1 MMEIMEQLSGP
12 EIIKYLTIFNA
23 DIDWQPHLQE
33 LSRQISKRFPDENQ
47 AKEARRKQ
55 AACTIMLPYFDKTSL
70 SDPPENL
77 LFKCHTYHQFGSR
90 DWTYELDRIVK
101 KDHIIKA
108 NRDEALALGVI
119 YPIEYNPNTRQA
131 YRWLVEASQSSG
143 DWAGDETGKKL
154 KNLVYAYGGAVICNV
169 FLKPEYKPKLQKLL
183 NWRSGYF
190 FEHLIY
196 EVYKPME
203 ILKVKNQELL
213 KVKNSD
219 PNLIKIVKTKETN
232 VENVNDQAI

>member
-1 MMEIMEQLSGP
+1 MEQLTGP

-33 LSRQISKRFPDENQ
+33 LTKQISRRYSDEHK
-47 AKEARRKQ
+47 AREARRKQ
-55 AACTIMLPYFDKTSL
+55 AACTILLPLFDKSAL

-90 DWTYELDRIVK
+90 DWEYELEKVAK
-101 KDHIIKA
+101 KDRIIKA
-108 NRDEALALGVI
+108 NREEALAMGVI

-143 DWAGDETGKKL
+143 DWNEDDTSKKL

-169 FLKPEYKPKLQKLL
+169 FIKPEYKPKLYKLL

-196 EVYKPME
+196 EVYTPTE
-203 ILKVKNQELL
+203 ILKIKQQELL
-213 KVKNSD
+213 KIKNSD
-219 PNLIKIVKTKETN
+219 PKLIKMVKTKS
-232 VENVNDQAI
+232 VESVE